1 MKNINYF
8 IINSSKIFIL
18 RNFPQHLANFK
29 NCAMVSVE
37 NGGKMVKVTIKELAR
52 ISGVSP
58 STVSRALNDDPAISE
73 ETKRK
78 VMQVAR
84 ELNYT
89 PVRSRKKS
97 STRKRSRIIALMVT
111 DISNPFFPEIVH
123 GVEDLAFDFGY
134 SVSLWNTREDIE
146 REKQYVET
154 LKVSEVDGIILGSS
168 RIKEEQIREIAEGD
182 IPCVIINRIIENVP
196 SIFADYENG
205 AYQAT
210 KYLVNLGHERIAL
223 INGPNSAQPSL
234 WREKG
239 FLRAL
244 KESEIEVDESLLS
257 FNSPVVEGGYVATLK
272 LLSIDNPPTAIFAYN
287 DLVALGA
294 MKAIRE
300 KNLLVSKD
308 ISVVG
313 YDDIFLS
320 AYLDPP
326 LTTVSQPKYMMG
338 KLAADLLFRLINGEK
353 VKNSQISLKPELI
366 IRSSCGVRV

>member
-1 MKNINYF
+1 
-8 IINSSKIFIL
+8 
-18 RNFPQHLANFK
+18 
-29 NCAMVSVE
+29 VVDVE
-37 NGGKMVKVTIKELAR
+37 NGGRIVKITINELAR
-52 ISGVSP
+52 RSGVSP
-58 STVSRALNDDPAISE
+58 STVSRALNDDPVINE

-78 VMQVAR
+78 VIQVAQ

-89 PVRSRKKS
+89 PLRSRKRS
-97 STRKRSRIIALMVT
+97 STRKRNKIIALMVT

-123 GVEDLAFDFGY
+123 GVEDLAFEFGY

-154 LKVSEVDGIILGSS
+154 LKVSEVNGIILGSS
-168 RIKEEQIREIAEGD
+168 RIKEERIREVTEND
-182 IPCVIINRIIENVP
+182 IPCVIINRIIEGIP
-196 SIFADYENG
+196 SVFADYENG

-210 KYLVNLGHERIAL
+210 KYLVNLGHGRIAL
-223 INGPNSAQPSL
+223 INGPANAQPSL

-244 KESEIEVDESLLS
+244 KELGKEIEENLLS
-257 FNSPVVEGGYVATLK
+257 FNFPNVEGGYVATLK

-300 KNLLVSKD
+300 KNMLVSKD
-308 ISVVG
+308 VSLVG

-353 VKNSQISLKPELI
+353 VKNNQISLKPELI

>member
-1 MKNINYF
+1 MKITIN
-8 IINSSKIFIL
+8 
-18 RNFPQHLANFK
+18 
-29 NCAMVSVE
+29 
-37 NGGKMVKVTIKELAR
+37 ELAR
-52 ISGVSP
+52 RSGVSP
-58 STVSRALNDDPAISE
+58 STVSRALNDDPIISE

-78 VMQVAR
+78 VMQVVK

-89 PVRSRKKS
+89 PVKS
-97 STRKRSRIIALMVT
+97 RKRSSIRKRSKIIALMVT

-123 GVEDLAFDFGY
+123 GVEDLAFEFGY

-146 REKQYVET
+146 REKQYIET
-154 LKVSEVDGIILGSS
+154 LKASEMDGIILGSS
-168 RIKEEQIREIAEGD
+168 RIKEEQIREVAEND
-182 IPCVIINRIIENVP
+182 IPCVIINRIIEGIP
-196 SIFADYENG
+196 SVFADYENG

-210 KYLVNLGHERIAL
+210 KYLINLGHERIAL
-223 INGPNSAQPSL
+223 INGPNNAQPSL
-234 WREKG
+234 WRERG

-244 KESEIEVDESLLS
+244 KESGKEVEENLLS
-257 FNSPVVEGGYVATLK
+257 FNSPIVEGGYVATLK
-272 LLSIDNPPTAIFAYN
+272 LLSVSNPPTAILAYN

-300 KNLLVSKD
+300 KDLLVSKD
-308 ISVVG
+308 ISLIG

-353 VKNSQISLKPELI
+353 VRNNQISLKPELI
-366 IRSSCGVRV
+366 IRSSCGVRI

>member
-1 MKNINYF
+1 
-8 IINSSKIFIL
+8 
-18 RNFPQHLANFK
+18 
-29 NCAMVSVE
+29 
-37 NGGKMVKVTIKELAR
+37 MVKITINELAR
-52 ISGVSP
+52 RSGVSP
-58 STVSRALNDDPAISE
+58 STVSRALNDDPVISE

-78 VMQVAR
+78 VMQVAK

-89 PVRSRKKS
+89 PVRSRKRS
-97 STRKRSRIIALMVT
+97 SARKRNRIIALMVT

-123 GVEDLAFDFGY
+123 GVEDLAFDSGY
-134 SVSLWNTREDIE
+134 SVSLWNTREDME

-154 LKVSEVDGIILGSS
+154 LKISEVDGIILGSS
-168 RIKEEQIREIAEGD
+168 RIGEEQIREVVNSD
-182 IPCVIINRIIENVP
+182 IPCVIINRIIEGIP
-196 SIFADYENG
+196 SVFADYESG

-210 KYLVNLGHERIAL
+210 KYLLSLGHERIAL
-223 INGPNSAQPSL
+223 INGPVSAQPSL

-244 KESEIEVDESLLS
+244 KESGREIEKGLSS
-257 FNSPVVEGGYVATLK
+257 FNFPVVEGGYVATLK

-300 KNLLVSKD
+300 KNLLISKD
-308 ISVVG
+308 ISLIG

-320 AYLDPP
+320 AYLNPP
-326 LTTVSQPKYMMG
+326 LTTVNQPKYMMG

-353 VKNSQISLKPELI
+353 VKNNQISLKPELV

>member
-1 MKNINYF
+1 MI
-8 IINSSKIFIL
+8 
-18 RNFPQHLANFK
+18 
-29 NCAMVSVE
+29 
-37 NGGKMVKVTIKELAR
+37 
-52 ISGVSP
+52 
-58 STVSRALNDDPAISE
+58 
-73 ETKRK
+73 
-78 VMQVAR
+78 
-84 ELNYT
+84 
-89 PVRSRKKS
+89 
-97 STRKRSRIIALMVT
+97 T

-154 LKVSEVDGIILGSS
+154 IKESEVDGIILGSS
-168 RIKEEQIREIAEGD
+168 RIKEEQIKAIAESD
-182 IPCVIINRIIENVP
+182 IPCVIMNRIVEGLP
-196 SIFADYENG
+196 SVFADYENG

-210 KYLVNLGHERIAL
+210 KYLVDLGHERIAL
-223 INGPNSAQPSL
+223 INGPVSAQPSW

-244 KESEIEVDESLLS
+244 KESEKEAEENLLS
-257 FNSPVVEGGYVATLK
+257 FNSPTVEGGYVAALK

-300 KNLLVSKD
+300 KNLLIAKD
-308 ISVVG
+308 ISLVG

-353 VKNSQISLKPELI
+353 IKNNQISFKPELI

>member
-1 MKNINYF
+1 
-8 IINSSKIFIL
+8 
-18 RNFPQHLANFK
+18 
-29 NCAMVSVE
+29 VVDVE
-37 NGGKMVKVTIKELAR
+37 NGGRIVKITINELAR
-52 ISGVSP
+52 RSGVSP
-58 STVSRALNDDPAISE
+58 STVSRALNDDPIICE

-78 VMQVAR
+78 VIQVAQ

-89 PVRSRKKS
+89 PLRSRKRS
-97 STRKRSRIIALMVT
+97 STRKRNKIIALMVT

-123 GVEDLAFDFGY
+123 GVEDLAFEFGY

-154 LKVSEVDGIILGSS
+154 LKVSEVNGIILGSS
-168 RIKEEQIREIAEGD
+168 RIKEERIREVTEND
-182 IPCVIINRIIENVP
+182 IPCVIINRIIEGIP
-196 SIFADYENG
+196 SVFADYENG

-210 KYLVNLGHERIAL
+210 KYLVNLGHGRIAL
-223 INGPNSAQPSL
+223 INGPANAQPSL

-244 KESEIEVDESLLS
+244 KELGKEIEENLLS
-257 FNSPVVEGGYVATLK
+257 FNFPNVEGGYVATLK

-300 KNLLVSKD
+300 KNMLVSKD
-308 ISVVG
+308 ISLVG

-353 VKNSQISLKPELI
+353 VKNNQISLKPELI

>member
-1 MKNINYF
+1 
-8 IINSSKIFIL
+8 
-18 RNFPQHLANFK
+18 
-29 NCAMVSVE
+29 
-37 NGGKMVKVTIKELAR
+37 MVKITINELAR
-52 ISGVSP
+52 RSGVSP
-58 STVSRALNDDPAISE
+58 STVSRALNDDPVISE

-78 VMQVAR
+78 VRQVAE

-89 PVRSRKKS
+89 PVRNRKKS
-97 STRKRSRIIALMVT
+97 STRKRSKIIALMIT

-154 LKVSEVDGIILGSS
+154 IKESEVDGIILGSS
-168 RIKEEQIREIAEGD
+168 RIKEEQIKAIAESD
-182 IPCVIINRIIENVP
+182 IPCVIMNRIVEGLP
-196 SIFADYENG
+196 SVFADYENG

-223 INGPNSAQPSL
+223 INGPVSAQPSW

-244 KESEIEVDESLLS
+244 KESEKEAEENLLS
-257 FNSPVVEGGYVATLK
+257 FNSPTVEGGYVATLK
-272 LLSIDNPPTAIFAYN
+272 LLSISNLPTAIFAYN

-300 KNLLVSKD
+300 KNLLIAKD
-308 ISVVG
+308 ISLVG

-353 VKNSQISLKPELI
+353 IKNNQISFKPELI

>member
-1 MKNINYF
+1 VKITIN
-8 IINSSKIFIL
+8 
-18 RNFPQHLANFK
+18 
-29 NCAMVSVE
+29 
-37 NGGKMVKVTIKELAR
+37 ELAR
-52 ISGVSP
+52 RSGVSP
-58 STVSRALNDDPAISE
+58 STVSRVLNDDPIISE

-78 VMQVAR
+78 VMQVVK

-89 PVRSRKKS
+89 PVKS
-97 STRKRSRIIALMVT
+97 RKRSSIRKRSKIIALMVT

-123 GVEDLAFDFGY
+123 GVEDLAFEFGY

-146 REKQYVET
+146 REKQYIET
-154 LKVSEVDGIILGSS
+154 LKASEMDGIILGSS
-168 RIKEEQIREIAEGD
+168 RIKEEQIREVAEND
-182 IPCVIINRIIENVP
+182 IPCVIINRIIEGIP
-196 SIFADYENG
+196 SVFADYENG

-210 KYLVNLGHERIAL
+210 KYLINLGHERIAL
-223 INGPNSAQPSL
+223 INGPNNAQPSL
-234 WREKG
+234 WRERG

-244 KESEIEVDESLLS
+244 KESGKEVEESLLS
-257 FNSPVVEGGYVATLK
+257 FNSPIVEGGYVATLK
-272 LLSIDNPPTAIFAYN
+272 LLSVSNPPTAILAYN

-300 KNLLVSKD
+300 KDLLVSKD
-308 ISVVG
+308 ISLIG

-353 VKNSQISLKPELI
+353 VRNNQISLKPELI
-366 IRSSCGVRV
+366 IRSSCGVRI

>member
-1 MKNINYF
+1 MKITIN
-8 IINSSKIFIL
+8 
-18 RNFPQHLANFK
+18 
-29 NCAMVSVE
+29 
-37 NGGKMVKVTIKELAR
+37 ELAR
-52 ISGVSP
+52 RSGVSP
-58 STVSRALNDDPAISE
+58 STVSRALNDDPIISE

-78 VMQVAR
+78 VMQVVK

-89 PVRSRKKS
+89 PVKS
-97 STRKRSRIIALMVT
+97 RKRSSIRKRSKIIALMVT

-123 GVEDLAFDFGY
+123 GVEDLAFEFGY

-146 REKQYVET
+146 REKQYIET
-154 LKVSEVDGIILGSS
+154 LKASEMDGIILGSS
-168 RIKEEQIREIAEGD
+168 RIKEEQIREVAEND
-182 IPCVIINRIIENVP
+182 IPCVIINRIIEGIP
-196 SIFADYENG
+196 SVFADYENG

-210 KYLVNLGHERIAL
+210 KYLINLGHERIAL
-223 INGPNSAQPSL
+223 INGPNNAQPSL
-234 WREKG
+234 WRERG

-244 KESEIEVDESLLS
+244 KESGKEVEESLLS
-257 FNSPVVEGGYVATLK
+257 FNSPIVEGGYVATLK
-272 LLSIDNPPTAIFAYN
+272 LLSVSNPPTAILAYN

-300 KNLLVSKD
+300 KDLLVSKD
-308 ISVVG
+308 ISLIG

-353 VKNSQISLKPELI
+353 VRNNQISLKPELI
-366 IRSSCGVRV
+366 IRSSCGVRI

>member
-1 MKNINYF
+1 MLSVQDGGGVVKITIN
-8 IINSSKIFIL
+8 
-18 RNFPQHLANFK
+18 
-29 NCAMVSVE
+29 
-37 NGGKMVKVTIKELAR
+37 ELAR
-52 ISGVSP
+52 KSGVSP
-58 STVSRALNDDPAISE
+58 STVSRALNDDPIISE

-78 VMQVAR
+78 VMQVAK

-89 PVRSRKKS
+89 PVKSRKGS
-97 STRKRSRIIALMVT
+97 ATRKRTKVIALMVT

-123 GVEDLAFDFGY
+123 GVEDLAFEFGY

-146 REKQYVET
+146 REKQYIET
-154 LKVSEVDGIILGSS
+154 LKASEMDGIILGSS
-168 RIKEEQIREIAEGD
+168 RIKEEQIREVAEND
-182 IPCVIINRIIENVP
+182 IPCVIINRIIEGIP
-196 SIFADYENG
+196 SVFADYENG

-210 KYLVNLGHERIAL
+210 KYLINLGHERIAL
-223 INGPNSAQPSL
+223 INGPNNAQPSL
-234 WREKG
+234 WRERG

-244 KESEIEVDESLLS
+244 KESGKEVEESLLS
-257 FNSPVVEGGYVATLK
+257 FNSPIVEGGYVATLK
-272 LLSIDNPPTAIFAYN
+272 LLSVSNPPTAIFAYN

-300 KNLLVSKD
+300 KGLLVSKD
-308 ISVVG
+308 ISLIG

-320 AYLDPP
+320 PYLDPP

-353 VKNSQISLKPELI
+353 VRNNQISLKPELI

>member
-1 MKNINYF
+1 MKITIN
-8 IINSSKIFIL
+8 
-18 RNFPQHLANFK
+18 
-29 NCAMVSVE
+29 
-37 NGGKMVKVTIKELAR
+37 ELAR
-52 ISGVSP
+52 RSGVSP
-58 STVSRALNDDPAISE
+58 STVSRALNDDPIICE

-78 VMQVAR
+78 VIRVAQ
-84 ELNYT
+84 ELNYV
-89 PVRSRKKS
+89 PVRSRKRT
-97 STRKRSRIIALMVT
+97 STRKRNKIIALMVT

-123 GVEDLAFDFGY
+123 GVEDLAFEFGY

-154 LKVSEVDGIILGSS
+154 LKVSEVNGIILGSS
-168 RIKEEQIREIAEGD
+168 RIKEERIREVTEND
-182 IPCVIINRIIENVP
+182 IPCVIINRIIEGIP
-196 SIFADYENG
+196 SVFADYENG

-210 KYLVNLGHERIAL
+210 KYLVNLGHGRIAL
-223 INGPNSAQPSL
+223 INGPANAQPSL

-244 KESEIEVDESLLS
+244 KELGKEIEENLLS
-257 FNSPVVEGGYVATLK
+257 FNFPNVEGGYVATLK

-300 KNLLVSKD
+300 KNMLVSKD
-308 ISVVG
+308 ISLVG

-353 VKNSQISLKPELI
+353 VKNNQISLKPELI

>member
-1 MKNINYF
+1 MKITIN
-8 IINSSKIFIL
+8 
-18 RNFPQHLANFK
+18 
-29 NCAMVSVE
+29 
-37 NGGKMVKVTIKELAR
+37 ELAR
-52 ISGVSP
+52 RSGVSP
-58 STVSRALNDDPAISE
+58 STVSRALNDDPIISE

-78 VMQVAR
+78 VMQVVK

-89 PVRSRKKS
+89 PVKS
-97 STRKRSRIIALMVT
+97 RKRSSIRKRSKIIALMVT

-123 GVEDLAFDFGY
+123 GVEDLAFEFGY

-146 REKQYVET
+146 REKQYIET
-154 LKVSEVDGIILGSS
+154 LKASEMDGIILGSS
-168 RIKEEQIREIAEGD
+168 RIKEEQIREVAEND
-182 IPCVIINRIIENVP
+182 IPCVIINRIIEGIP
-196 SIFADYENG
+196 SVFADYENG

-210 KYLVNLGHERIAL
+210 KYLINLGHERIAL
-223 INGPNSAQPSL
+223 INGPNNAQPSL
-234 WREKG
+234 WRERG

-244 KESEIEVDESLLS
+244 KESGKEVEESLLS
-257 FNSPVVEGGYVATLK
+257 FNSPIVEGGYVATLK
-272 LLSIDNPPTAIFAYN
+272 LLSVSNSPTAILAYN

-300 KNLLVSKD
+300 KDLLVSKD
-308 ISVVG
+308 ISLIG

-353 VKNSQISLKPELI
+353 VRNNQISLKPELI

>member
-1 MKNINYF
+1 
-8 IINSSKIFIL
+8 
-18 RNFPQHLANFK
+18 
-29 NCAMVSVE
+29 
-37 NGGKMVKVTIKELAR
+37 MVKVTIKELAR

-244 KESEIEVDESLLS
+244 KESGIEVDESLLS

-300 KNLLVSKD
+300 KSLLVSKD

-353 VKNSQISLKPELI
+353 VKNSQISLNPELI

>member
-1 MKNINYF
+1 
-8 IINSSKIFIL
+8 
-18 RNFPQHLANFK
+18 
-29 NCAMVSVE
+29 
-37 NGGKMVKVTIKELAR
+37 MVKITINELAR
-52 ISGVSP
+52 RSGVSP
-58 STVSRALNDDPAISE
+58 STVSRALNDDPVISE

-78 VMQVAR
+78 VRQVAE

-89 PVRSRKKS
+89 PVRNRKKS
-97 STRKRSRIIALMVT
+97 STRKRSKIIALMIT
-111 DISNPFFPEIVH
+111 DISNPFFPGIVH

-154 LKVSEVDGIILGSS
+154 IKESEVDGIILGSS
-168 RIKEEQIREIAEGD
+168 RIKEEQIKAIAESD
-182 IPCVIINRIIENVP
+182 IPCVIMNRIVEGLP
-196 SIFADYENG
+196 SVFADYENG

-210 KYLVNLGHERIAL
+210 KYLVDLGHERIAL
-223 INGPNSAQPSL
+223 INGPVSAQPSW

-244 KESEIEVDESLLS
+244 KESEKEVDESLLT
-257 FNSPVVEGGYVATLK
+257 FNSPTVEGGYVAALK

-300 KNLLVSKD
+300 KNLLIAKD
-308 ISVVG
+308 ISLVG

-353 VKNSQISLKPELI
+353 IKNNQISFKPELI

>member
-1 MKNINYF
+1 
-8 IINSSKIFIL
+8 
-18 RNFPQHLANFK
+18 
-29 NCAMVSVE
+29 
-37 NGGKMVKVTIKELAR
+37 MVKITINELAR
-52 ISGVSP
+52 RSGVSP
-58 STVSRALNDDPAISE
+58 STVSRALNDDPVISE

-78 VMQVAR
+78 VRQVAE

-89 PVRSRKKS
+89 PVRNRKKS
-97 STRKRSRIIALMVT
+97 STRKRSKIIALMIT

-154 LKVSEVDGIILGSS
+154 IKESEVDGIILGSS
-168 RIKEEQIREIAEGD
+168 RIKEEQIKAIAESD
-182 IPCVIINRIIENVP
+182 IPCVIMNRIVEGLP
-196 SIFADYENG
+196 SVFADYENG

-223 INGPNSAQPSL
+223 INGPVSAQPSW

-244 KESEIEVDESLLS
+244 KESEKEAEENLLS
-257 FNSPVVEGGYVATLK
+257 FNSPTVEGGYVATLK
-272 LLSIDNPPTAIFAYN
+272 LLSISNLPTAIFAYN

-294 MKAIRE
+294 MKAIME
-300 KNLLVSKD
+300 KNLLIAKD
-308 ISVVG
+308 ISLVG

-353 VKNSQISLKPELI
+353 IKNNQISFKPELI

>member
-1 MKNINYF
+1 VKITIN
-8 IINSSKIFIL
+8 
-18 RNFPQHLANFK
+18 
-29 NCAMVSVE
+29 
-37 NGGKMVKVTIKELAR
+37 ELAR
-52 ISGVSP
+52 RSGVSP
-58 STVSRALNDDPAISE
+58 STVSRALNDDPIICE

-78 VMQVAR
+78 VIQVAQ
-84 ELNYT
+84 ELNYV
-89 PVRSRKKS
+89 PVRSRKRT
-97 STRKRSRIIALMVT
+97 STRKRNKIIALMVT

-123 GVEDLAFDFGY
+123 GVEDLAFEFGY

-154 LKVSEVDGIILGSS
+154 LKVSEVNGIILGSS
-168 RIKEEQIREIAEGD
+168 RIKEERIREVTEND
-182 IPCVIINRIIENVP
+182 IPCVIINRIIEGIP
-196 SIFADYENG
+196 SVFADYENG

-210 KYLVNLGHERIAL
+210 KYLVNLGHGRIAL
-223 INGPNSAQPSL
+223 INGPANAQPSL

-244 KESEIEVDESLLS
+244 KELGKEIEENLLS
-257 FNSPVVEGGYVATLK
+257 FNFPNVEGGYVATLK

-300 KNLLVSKD
+300 KNMLVSKD
-308 ISVVG
+308 ISLVG

-353 VKNSQISLKPELI
+353 VKNNQISLKPELI

>member
-1 MKNINYF
+1 
-8 IINSSKIFIL
+8 
-18 RNFPQHLANFK
+18 
-29 NCAMVSVE
+29 
-37 NGGKMVKVTIKELAR
+37 MVKITINELAR
-52 ISGVSP
+52 RSGVSP
-58 STVSRALNDDPAISE
+58 STVSRALNDDPVISE

-78 VMQVAR
+78 VIQVAK

-89 PVRSRKKS
+89 PVRNRKKS
-97 STRKRSRIIALMVT
+97 STRKRSKIIALMIT

-154 LKVSEVDGIILGSS
+154 IKESEVDGIILGSS
-168 RIKEEQIREIAEGD
+168 RIKEEQIKAIAESD
-182 IPCVIINRIIENVP
+182 IPCVIMNRIVEGLP
-196 SIFADYENG
+196 SVFADYENG

-210 KYLVNLGHERIAL
+210 KYLVDLGHERIAL
-223 INGPNSAQPSL
+223 INGPVSAQPSW

-244 KESEIEVDESLLS
+244 KESEKEAEENLLS
-257 FNSPVVEGGYVATLK
+257 FNSPIVEGGYVATLK
-272 LLSIDNPPTAIFAYN
+272 LLSISNPPTAIFAYN

-300 KNLLVSKD
+300 KNLLIAKD
-308 ISVVG
+308 ISLVG

-353 VKNSQISLKPELI
+353 IKNNQISFKPELI

>member
-1 MKNINYF
+1 
-8 IINSSKIFIL
+8 
-18 RNFPQHLANFK
+18 
-29 NCAMVSVE
+29 MVDVE
-37 NGGKMVKVTIKELAR
+37 NGGRIVKITINELAQL
-52 ISGVSP
+52 SGVSP
-58 STVSRALNDDPAISE
+58 STVSRALNDDPVINV

-78 VMQVAR
+78 VIQVAQ

-89 PVRSRKKS
+89 PLRSRKRS
-97 STRKRSRIIALMVT
+97 STRKRNKIIALMVT

-123 GVEDLAFDFGY
+123 GVEDLAFEFGY

-154 LKVSEVDGIILGSS
+154 LKVSEVNGIILGSS
-168 RIKEEQIREIAEGD
+168 RIKEERIREVTEND
-182 IPCVIINRIIENVP
+182 IPCVIINRIIEGIP
-196 SIFADYENG
+196 SVFADYENG

-210 KYLVNLGHERIAL
+210 KYLVNLGHGRIAL
-223 INGPNSAQPSL
+223 INGPANAQPSL

-244 KESEIEVDESLLS
+244 KELGKEIEENLLS
-257 FNSPVVEGGYVATLK
+257 FNFPNVEGGYVATLK

-300 KNLLVSKD
+300 KNMLVSKD
-308 ISVVG
+308 ISLVG

-353 VKNSQISLKPELI
+353 VKNNQISLKPELI

>member
-1 MKNINYF
+1 VVDAK
-8 IINSSKIFIL
+8 
-18 RNFPQHLANFK
+18 
-29 NCAMVSVE
+29 
-37 NGGKMVKVTIKELAR
+37 NGGRIVKITINELAR
-52 ISGVSP
+52 RSGVSP
-58 STVSRALNDDPAISE
+58 STVSRALNDDPIICE

-78 VMQVAR
+78 VIQVAQ

-89 PVRSRKKS
+89 PLRSRKRS
-97 STRKRSRIIALMVT
+97 STRKRNKIIALMVT

-123 GVEDLAFDFGY
+123 GVEDLAFEFGY

-154 LKVSEVDGIILGSS
+154 LKVSEVNGIILGSS
-168 RIKEEQIREIAEGD
+168 RIKEERIREVTEND
-182 IPCVIINRIIENVP
+182 IPCVIINRIIEGIP
-196 SIFADYENG
+196 SVFADYENG

-210 KYLVNLGHERIAL
+210 KYLVNLGHGRIAL
-223 INGPNSAQPSL
+223 INGPANAQPSL

-244 KESEIEVDESLLS
+244 KELGKEIEENLLS
-257 FNSPVVEGGYVATLK
+257 FNFPNVEGGYVATLK

-300 KNLLVSKD
+300 KNMLVSKD
-308 ISVVG
+308 ISLVG

-353 VKNSQISLKPELI
+353 VKNNQISLKPELI

>member
-1 MKNINYF
+1 MKITIN
-8 IINSSKIFIL
+8 
-18 RNFPQHLANFK
+18 
-29 NCAMVSVE
+29 
-37 NGGKMVKVTIKELAR
+37 ELAR
-52 ISGVSP
+52 RSGVSP
-58 STVSRALNDDPAISE
+58 STVSRVLNDDPIISE

-78 VMQVAR
+78 VMQVVK

-89 PVRSRKKS
+89 PVKS
-97 STRKRSRIIALMVT
+97 RKRSSIRKRSKIIALMVT

-123 GVEDLAFDFGY
+123 GVEDLAFEFGY

-146 REKQYVET
+146 REKQYIET
-154 LKVSEVDGIILGSS
+154 LKASEMDGIILGSS
-168 RIKEEQIREIAEGD
+168 RIKEEQIREVAEND
-182 IPCVIINRIIENVP
+182 IPCVIINRIIEGIP
-196 SIFADYENG
+196 SVFADYENG

-210 KYLVNLGHERIAL
+210 KYLINLGHERIAL
-223 INGPNSAQPSL
+223 INGPNNAQPSL
-234 WREKG
+234 WRERG

-244 KESEIEVDESLLS
+244 KESGKEVEESLLS
-257 FNSPVVEGGYVATLK
+257 FNSPIVEGGYVATLK
-272 LLSIDNPPTAIFAYN
+272 LLSVSNPPTAILAYN

-300 KNLLVSKD
+300 KDLLVSKD
-308 ISVVG
+308 ISLIG

-353 VKNSQISLKPELI
+353 VRNNQISLKPELI

>member
-1 MKNINYF
+1 
-8 IINSSKIFIL
+8 
-18 RNFPQHLANFK
+18 
-29 NCAMVSVE
+29 
-37 NGGKMVKVTIKELAR
+37 MVKITINELAR
-52 ISGVSP
+52 RSGVSP
-58 STVSRALNDDPAISE
+58 STVSRALNDDPVISE

-78 VMQVAR
+78 VRQVAE

-89 PVRSRKKS
+89 PVRNRKKS
-97 STRKRSRIIALMVT
+97 STRKRSKIIALMIT

-154 LKVSEVDGIILGSS
+154 IKESEVDGIILGSS
-168 RIKEEQIREIAEGD
+168 RIKEEQIKAIAKSD
-182 IPCVIINRIIENVP
+182 VPCVIINRIIEGLP
-196 SIFADYENG
+196 SVFADYENG

-223 INGPNSAQPSL
+223 INGPVSAQPSW

-244 KESEIEVDESLLS
+244 KESEKEAEENLLS
-257 FNSPVVEGGYVATLK
+257 FNSPTVEGGYVATLK
-272 LLSIDNPPTAIFAYN
+272 LLSISNLPTAIFAYN

-300 KNLLVSKD
+300 KNLLIAKD
-308 ISVVG
+308 ISLVG

-353 VKNSQISLKPELI
+353 IKNNQISFKPELI

>member
-1 MKNINYF
+1 MKITIN
-8 IINSSKIFIL
+8 
-18 RNFPQHLANFK
+18 
-29 NCAMVSVE
+29 
-37 NGGKMVKVTIKELAR
+37 ELAR
-52 ISGVSP
+52 RSGVSP
-58 STVSRALNDDPAISE
+58 STVSRALNDDPIICE

-78 VMQVAR
+78 VIQVAQ

-89 PVRSRKKS
+89 PLRSRKRS
-97 STRKRSRIIALMVT
+97 STRKRNKIIALMVT

-123 GVEDLAFDFGY
+123 GVEDLAFEFGY

-154 LKVSEVDGIILGSS
+154 LKVSEVNGIILGSS
-168 RIKEEQIREIAEGD
+168 RIKEERIREVTEND
-182 IPCVIINRIIENVP
+182 IPCVIINRIIEGIP
-196 SIFADYENG
+196 SVFADYENG

-210 KYLVNLGHERIAL
+210 KYLVNLGHGRIAL
-223 INGPNSAQPSL
+223 INGPANAQPSL

-244 KESEIEVDESLLS
+244 KELGKEIEENLLS
-257 FNSPVVEGGYVATLK
+257 FNFPNVEGGYVATLK

-300 KNLLVSKD
+300 KNMLVSKD
-308 ISVVG
+308 ISLVG

-353 VKNSQISLKPELI
+353 VKNNQISLKPELI